1 MSGGE
6 LIIKADRSGART
18 EVDLQ
23 IHYGIHK
30 TPFGD
35 AVIASTGRGICSLDF
50 LNNADLATVK
60 QNLQRSW
67 PLAEIL
73 NDKIAISALAE
84 RIFTPSIRP
93 DKPPPIHIAKAT
105 DFQLKVWSALL
116 KVPFGETTTYQIVA
130 EMIDHPT
137 AVRAVGNAAGK
148 NPIGYLIPC
157 HRLIRASG
165 TLGGYRWGI
174 ERKAAMLNWEA
185 IISH

>member
-1 MSGGE
+1 VSGGE

-18 EVDLQ
+18 DVDLQ
-23 IHYGIHK
+23 IHYGIHN

-50 LNNADLATVK
+50 LNNADLATAK

-130 EMIDHPT
+130 EIIDHPT
-137 AVRAVGNAAGK
+137 SVRAVGNAAGK